1 MAFQRPENSGSQTML
16 QKLMEGKNLMTP
28 PKEDIAS
35 GMGDIIEQTSSYR
48 NYKNAIGYS
57 FLFFASEM
65 IQNNEIKLL
74 EVDGVKP
81 DKNTI
86 ASGEYPLSSEFYAIT
101 AGSNNPNIDRFIE
114 WILSPQGQYLVEKTG
129 YTSIK

>member
-1 MAFQRPENSGSQTML
+1 
-16 QKLMEGKNLMTP
+16 MERQL
-28 PKEDIAS
+28 
-35 GMGDIIEQTSSYR
+35 
-48 NYKNAIGYS
+48 YS

-86 ASGEYPLSSEFYAIT
+86 ASGEYPLSAEFYAIT